1 MAKKK
6 AKKKLEQIG
15 SVSKTRQL
23 QLLRDLNK
31 VIKRHALSG
40 TVAELHIKSMAI
52 GGECPPGQALR
63 EVCKKLPDGTVVC
76 EMKCMP
82 L

>member
-1 MAKKK
+1 MATKKT
-6 AKKKLEQIG
+6 KKKLEKIG

-31 VIKRHALSG
+31 VIKKHALSG
-40 TVAELHIKSMAI
+40 TVAELHIKSMATADQ
-52 GGECPPGQALR
+52 CPPGQALR

-82 L
+82 I